1 MTFKTITQQ
10 RDENRIFAG
19 NDPAYTTTGA

>member
-1 MTFKTITQQ
+1 MTFKTTTQQ

-19 NDPAYTTTGA
+19 NDPAYTTT

>member
-1 MTFKTITQQ
+1 MTFKTTTQQ

-19 NDPAYTTTGA
+19 NDPA

>member
-1 MTFKTITQQ
+1 MTFKTTTQQ

-19 NDPAYTTTGA
+19 NDPAY